1 MLPNWKRC
9 WKNGKKP
16 SVETGGTPLPLL
28 PAGAAEKE
36 NGMKETPKRKNAAP
50 PVLILLVALVLC
62 AAAAGLCLGSQ
73 PYTLPQL
80 WQATRSGI

>member
-1 MLPNWKRC
+1 
-9 WKNGKKP
+9 
-16 SVETGGTPLPLL
+16 
-28 PAGAAEKE
+28 
-36 NGMKETPKRKNAAP
+36 MKETPKRKNAAP